1 MKTKLALVVCIL
13 ITFTQVVTAQE
24 VAFKVLVNKG
34 KNEVKSGANW
44 QTIKVGSSLKA
55 VDELK
60 VAENSY
66 VGLVHVSGKPLEV
79 KQAGKY
85 KVSDLAAKVSGGS
98 SVLNKYADFILSSNT
113 QKVNSMQATG
123 AVHRGSIIPLYLPI
137 ATQNPAIYNDEII
150 INWDAEKIPGPYIV
164 KFKSLFDEELAKKQ
178 TNENSIS
185 INLADADFANE
196 DNILVTVESKA
207 DPNKVSEVYTLK
219 RLSKADKARIKNLLN
234 EIAAQTEE
242 ETALNKLVLAG
253 FYEQNSLLIDA
264 ITAYQ
269 EAIKLAPDVPT
280 FKDAYNDFLIRNKL
294 KDKPLDT
301 K

>member
-113 QKVNSMQATG
+113 QKGNSMQATG